1 MHSQQTQVQTP
12 AQLSL
17 EEHGE
22 LPQPSPS
29 PSSLQFC
36 CFDTRVS
43 ALAYLGAPSFSPV
56 LGQRSSPCFCKVFH
70 LPSPCEYSS
79 PSSLGTSGWLCCPIA
94 LASQGAAHRQ
104 LWAHVLCCS
113 PRRAACCLVAVA
125 SGMPT
130 MCMMGHASP
139 CFSPPMYCILVKL
152 THQSQRPQESTPLG
166 LSVIWSFLLT
176 PAEYNSDLRS
186 CPNLTSCF
194 PNSLLPHLRLGSDWA
209 SGSFS

>member
-36 CFDTRVS
+36 CFNTRVS
-43 ALAYLGAPSFSPV
+43 ALALSWCSQLLPG

-94 LASQGAAHRQ
+94 LASQCAVHRH
-104 LWAHVLCCS
+104 LWTHVLRCS
-113 PRRAACCLVAVA
+113 PRGAACCLVAVA

-130 MCMMGHASP
+130 VCMTGHALP
-139 CFSPPMYCILVKL
+139 CFSPPLYCILVKL
-152 THQSQRPQESTPLG
+152 TRQSQRP
-166 LSVIWSFLLT
+166 
-176 PAEYNSDLRS
+176 
-186 CPNLTSCF
+186 
-194 PNSLLPHLRLGSDWA
+194 
-209 SGSFS
+209 